1 MAQHNFENDNKYHQR
16 SEQARR
22 STLVSVVVNIFLSAL
37 QIAVGIYSGSQGL
50 IADGMHSFSDLLA
63 DGVVLVANKK
73 SRRPSDHDHHYGHW
87 RYENGASL
95 VLGAILVL
103 VGVGMLWSAA
113 GHLAQPQTIPPVHSV
128 ALWMALTA
136 LVVKEGL
143 FRYMLAAARRLNS
156 SLLIANAWHA
166 RSDAASSLVV
176 ALGIIGN
183 LAGFAWFDPLAALA
197 VGLVITRM
205 GYRFA
210 ATALHDLMDR
220 AVDEETQRAIAGT
233 LRATP
238 GVAGLH
244 DLKTRKAGD
253 LVLVDVHLEVA
264 GELSVAEGHQI
275 ARQARERVMAQNPV
289 LNVMVHLDPSDAASA
304 LGGADKSGRRTGVLN
319 RQFYWLSGYFS

>member
-244 DLKTRKAGD
+244 DLKTSMAGD
-253 LVLVDVHLEVA
+253 VVVLDVHIDVA

-275 ARQARERVMAQNPV
+275 ARQARERVMAQHPV
-289 LNVMVHLDPSDAASA
+289 LNVMVHLDPCAAVASSPEEA
-304 LGGADKSGRRTGVLN
+304 NCLTS
-319 RQFYWLSGYFS
+319 

>member
-233 LRATP
+233 LRAAAR
-238 GVAGLH
+238 VAGLH

-275 ARQARERVMAQNPV
+275 ARQARERVMAQHPV
-289 LNVMVHLDPSDAASA
+289 LNVMVHLDPCAAVASSPEEA
-304 LGGADKSGRRTGVLN
+304 NCLTS
-319 RQFYWLSGYFS
+319 

>member
-22 STLVSVVVNIFLSAL
+22 STLVSVVVNIFLSTL

-183 LAGFAWFDPLAALA
+183 LVGFAWFDPLAALA

-275 ARQARERVMAQNPV
+275 ARQARERVMAQHPV
-289 LNVMVHLDPSDAASA
+289 LNVMVHLDPCAAVASSPEEA
-304 LGGADKSGRRTGVLN
+304 NCLTS
-319 RQFYWLSGYFS
+319 

>member
-183 LAGFAWFDPLAALA
+183 LVGLAWFDPLAALA

-275 ARQARERVMAQNPV
+275 ARQARERVMAQHPV
-289 LNVMVHLDPSDAASA
+289 LNVMVHLDPCAAVASSPGEA
-304 LGGADKSGRRTGVLN
+304 NCLTS
-319 RQFYWLSGYFS
+319 

>member
-1 MAQHNFENDNKYHQR
+1 MTQYNFENDNKYHER
-16 SEQARR
+16 SMQARK
-22 STLVSVVVNIFLSAL
+22 STLVSVVVNIVLSAL
-37 QIAVGIYSGSQGL
+37 QVAVGIFSGSQGL
-50 IADGMHSFSDLLA
+50 IADGMHSLSDLVA
-63 DGVVLVANKK
+63 DGVVLMANKK

-95 VLGAILVL
+95 ILGAILVL
-103 VGVGMLWSAA
+103 VGVGMLWSAV
-113 GHLAQPQTIPPVHSV
+113 GHLAQPQTIPAVHSV
-128 ALWMALTA
+128 ALWMALVA
-136 LVVKEGL
+136 LAVKEGL
-143 FRYMLAAARRLNS
+143 FRYMLAVATRLNS

-197 VGLVITRM
+197 VGLLITRM

-233 LRATP
+233 LQATP

-264 GELSVAEGHQI
+264 GEMSEAEGHQI
-275 ARQARERVMAQNPV
+275 ARQAREWVMAQHPV
-289 LNVMVHLDPSDAASA
+289 LNVMVHVDPCEAPAVDE
-304 LGGADKSGRRTGVLN
+304 SGLLHPVA
-319 RQFYWLSGYFS
+319 

>member
-1 MAQHNFENDNKYHQR
+1 MTQHNFENDNKYHER
-16 SEQARR
+16 SVQARK
-22 STLVSVVVNIFLSAL
+22 STLISVVVNIFLSVF
-37 QIAVGIYSGSQGL
+37 QVVVGIFSGSQGL
-50 IADGMHSFSDLLA
+50 IADGMHSFSDLVA

-95 VLGAILVL
+95 ILGAILVL

-113 GHLAQPQTIPPVHSV
+113 GHLAQPQTIPAVHSV
-128 ALWMALTA
+128 ALWMALVA
-136 LVVKEGL
+136 LAVKEGL
-143 FRYMLAAARRLNS
+143 FRYMLAV
-156 SLLIANAWHA
+156 
-166 RSDAASSLVV
+166 SDAASSLVV

-197 VGLVITRM
+197 VGLLITRM

-233 LRATP
+233 LQATP

-264 GELSVAEGHQI
+264 GEMSVAEGHQI
-275 ARQARERVMAQNPV
+275 ARQARERVLAQHPV

-304 LGGADKSGRRTGVLN
+304 LCGAGESGLAHPAP
-319 RQFYWLSGYFS
+319 

>member
-50 IADGMHSFSDLLA
+50 IADGIHSFSDLLA

-253 LVLVDVHLEVA
+253 LVLVDDHLEVA

-275 ARQARERVMAQNPV
+275 ARQARERVMAQHPV
-289 LNVMVHLDPSDAASA
+289 LNVMVHLDPCAAVASSPEEA
-304 LGGADKSGRRTGVLN
+304 NCLTS
-319 RQFYWLSGYFS
+319 

>member
-1 MAQHNFENDNKYHQR
+1 MTQYNFENDNKYHER
-16 SEQARR
+16 SVQARK
-22 STLVSVVVNIFLSAL
+22 STLISVVVNIFLSVFQVVL
-37 QIAVGIYSGSQGL
+37 GIFSGSQGL
-50 IADGMHSFSDLLA
+50 IADGMHSFSDLVA

-95 VLGAILVL
+95 ILGAILVL

-113 GHLAQPQTIPPVHSV
+113 GHLAQPQTIPAVHSV
-128 ALWMALTA
+128 ALWMALVVLA
-136 LVVKEGL
+136 VKEGL
-143 FRYMLAAARRLNS
+143 FRYMLAVATRLNS

-197 VGLVITRM
+197 VGLLITRM

-233 LRATP
+233 LQATP

-264 GELSVAEGHQI
+264 GEMSVAEGHQI
-275 ARQARERVMAQNPV
+275 ARQARERVLAQHPV

-304 LGGADKSGRRTGVLN
+304 LCGAGESGLAHPAP
-319 RQFYWLSGYFS
+319 

>member
-37 QIAVGIYSGSQGL
+37 QIALGIYSGSQGL

-73 SRRPSDHDHHYGHW
+73 SRRPSGHDHHYGHW

-275 ARQARERVMAQNPV
+275 ARQARERVMAQHPV
-289 LNVMVHLDPSDAASA
+289 LNVMVHLDPCAAVASSPEEA
-304 LGGADKSGRRTGVLN
+304 NCLTS
-319 RQFYWLSGYFS
+319 

>member
-50 IADGMHSFSDLLA
+50 IADGIHSFSDLLA

-264 GELSVAEGHQI
+264 GELSVAEEHQI
-275 ARQARERVMAQNPV
+275 ARQARERVMAQHPV
-289 LNVMVHLDPSDAASA
+289 LNVMVHLDPCAAVASSPEEA
-304 LGGADKSGRRTGVLN
+304 NCLTS
-319 RQFYWLSGYFS
+319 

>member
-128 ALWMALTA
+128 ALWMA

-275 ARQARERVMAQNPV
+275 ARQARERVMAQHPV
-289 LNVMVHLDPSDAASA
+289 LNVMVHLDPCAAVASSPGEA
-304 LGGADKSGRRTGVLN
+304 NCLTS
-319 RQFYWLSGYFS
+319 

>member
-1 MAQHNFENDNKYHQR
+1 MTQHNFENDNKYHER
-16 SEQARR
+16 SVQARK

-37 QIAVGIYSGSQGL
+37 QVVVGIFSGSQGL
-50 IADGMHSFSDLLA
+50 IADGMHSFSDLVA
-63 DGVVLVANKK
+63 DGVVLMANK
-73 SRRPSDHDHHYGHW
+73 
-87 RYENGASL
+87 NGASL
-95 VLGAILVL
+95 IIGAMLLL
-103 VGVGMLWSAA
+103 VGGGMLWSAA
-113 GHLAQPQTIPPVHSV
+113 GHLAQPQTIPPVHSA
-128 ALWMALTA
+128 ALWMALVA
-136 LVVKEGL
+136 LAVKEGL

-197 VGLVITRM
+197 VGLLIARM

-210 ATALHDLMDR
+210 VSALHDLMDR
-220 AVDEETQRAIAGT
+220 AVDEEMQQAIADT
-233 LRATP
+233 LRTTP

-264 GELSVAEGHQI
+264 GEMSVAEGHQI
-275 ARQARERVMAQNPV
+275 ARHARERVLAQHPV
-289 LNVMVHLDPSDAASA
+289 LNVMVHLDPCEAQGLTKA
-304 LGGADKSGRRTGVLN
+304 V
-319 RQFYWLSGYFS
+319 